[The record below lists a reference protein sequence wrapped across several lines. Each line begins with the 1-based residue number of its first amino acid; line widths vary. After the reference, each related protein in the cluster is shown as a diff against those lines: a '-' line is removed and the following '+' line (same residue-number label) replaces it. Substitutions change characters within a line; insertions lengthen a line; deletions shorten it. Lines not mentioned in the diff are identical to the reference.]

1 MSEYKRT
8 DVHSI
13 LFGWNSN
20 LTKIL
25 LLHYYRT
32 PLCTINH
39 DDYHENNFVMNKFLP
54 DNKIDDSNEEI
65 DGEESSGG
73 EIKYLNVLV
82 SKSTRTP
89 EENGDLHAIHTEK
102 EGNLIPQGTTL
113 HNDSVVLSKSPLPP
127 LVLYI
132 PQTSLN

>member
-32 PLCTINH
+32 PLRTINH
-39 DDYHENNFVMNKFLP
+39 EDYYENDFFMIKFSPDDE
-54 DNKIDDSNEEI
+54 IDDSNEETA
-65 DGEESSGG
+65 GEECSG
-73 EIKYLNVLV
+73 
-82 SKSTRTP
+82 R
-89 EENGDLHAIHTEK
+89 
-102 EGNLIPQGTTL
+102 
-113 HNDSVVLSKSPLPP
+113 
-127 LVLYI
+127 
-132 PQTSLN
+132 